1 MKRKRNPHR
10 VQAVDSAKEKTHMP
24 VATTS
29 HSRCLQ
35 QNRGK
40 NSPGAG
46 RRPHGPQ
53 APPSPC
59 SLPSA
64 NARGPGTALATLPD
78 SLLLSLYLREC
89 SYLLNHRFFSFKG
102 CFSFFSSAFLSLLCW
117 FFIFPPK
124 SNFGIPQSSVF
135 ECLFSSH
142 IQSMDDLIPISR
154 L

>member
-46 RRPHGPQ
+46 QRPHGPQ

-78 SLLLSLYLREC
+78 SLLHQLRSLRAASLPKRPDVQLQPPALPKTPLPSE
-89 SYLLNHRFFSFKG
+89 
-102 CFSFFSSAFLSLLCW
+102 SSRKCQLM
-117 FFIFPPK
+117 PK
-124 SNFGIPQSSVF
+124 AHV
-135 ECLFSSH
+135 
-142 IQSMDDLIPISR
+142 
-154 L
+154 